1 MCKVVGESCD
11 GGVWSKTK
19 LGVMDAKAD
28 DVKKIKEGNDS
39 NKKTLRL
46 VLGMI

>member
-28 DVKKIKEGNDS
+28 DIKKIKGR
-39 NKKTLRL
+39 KRTATKALGP
-46 VLGMI
+46 VLEMI